1 MINRIPQKSLFLLY
15 MILIIS
21 VSLMPS
27 SVIKIG
33 YLWKY
38 DKIIHFIEYLILGF
52 LLLNCFS
59 PNNYVVKILVLV
71 FICLTI
77 FSGIDEFIIQK
88 FFTNTRIPD
97 INDWLMDIFGSFFGV
112 VIRYLIGYKVK

>member
-21 VSLMPS
+21 VSLMHS